1 MAEANVRLR
10 VDANQAVSSLRK
22 VNNLVGQLGVALGAA
37 DLARRFFKGFAEADK
52 AAAAVSTLG
61 VNTQK
66 LKAELLALSNEQK
79 GLIGQT
85 ELLAASYDVASA
97 GFNSAAEATN
107 VLRAS
112 SLGAVGGLSDLN
124 TVANATTSVLN
135 AYGLSSDKAQKLV
148 DGFIQTQNDGKIIVG
163 QYATQIGRVAPIAA
177 AAGVGIGELNAAISA
192 VTATGVPV
200 ESTFAGLRQ
209 VIAAVIKP
217 TKEASDRAKEIG
229 LQFDT
234 AAIKTKGFGGFLE
247 DLIKK
252 TGGSE
257 VEITKLFGSV
267 EAVAAIMPLVNDRL
281 EKFNQSL
288 ENQENSAGVA
298 ADATKKMGNTING
311 QITQISNNVGNLART
326 FDEGLGPAI
335 KDVLTPVNALLV
347 ETVNLFKAIPPE
359 VVTTTARV
367 ASLAAGFVILR
378 KVAMLTFLAKL
389 PRLLKR
395 VNGGLVGAR
404 LATLK
409 LRTAFLAVKT
419 AAPFGILLV
428 VLDQVISKLGE
439 AKQAQED
446 FNDLVR
452 EGGRAQLRSEIFTQ
466 QNTVTQLEN
475 RLSRLN
481 PQQQKRSALPGE
493 LLDAQNKLQRLQGA
507 LNVAELQ
514 LASRPQ
520 PLERKDTSNGNGNGN
535 GNGTILTTDTSEQEQ
550 LESFLDSVNQKI
562 NALNDAEIAGEE
574 AGRKIIEN
582 IDKQGSLQVKTGQNK
597 LDLLRAQ
604 LEGRGEEEALAQRI
618 KAIEDSNLD
627 DTQKNKLISIE
638 NQTVAV
644 KKQIEAT
651 QKLNQVYES
660 IGSAVSN
667 GIVNALTAAV
677 DGTKKLADVAADT
690 LRNVANILLQFGVNA
705 ALGGLGQAAG
715 PGSILAKMF
724 PARANGGSV
733 SGGRS
738 YMVGEK
744 GPELFTPGRSGSIAP
759 SGSFGGANVTVN
771 VDASGTQAQGNQ
783 PNAKLLGQA
792 IGAAVQA
799 ELIKQKRPGGL
810 LTV

>member
-298 ADATKKMGNTING
+298 AKATEKMGNTING
-311 QITQISNNVGNLART
+311 QITKISNNVGNLART

-335 KDVLTPVNALLV
+335 KDLLTPVNALLV
-347 ETVNLFKAIPPE
+347 ETVNLFKAIPPN
-359 VVTTTARV
+359 VVTFITRIAALT
-367 ASLAAGFVILR
+367 AGFVILR

-389 PRLLKR
+389 PRLLQR
-395 VNGGLVGAR
+395 VNKEFVGAR

-409 LRTAFLAVKT
+409 LRSAFVALKT
-419 AAPFGILLV
+419 AAPFGIFLV

-446 FNDLVR
+446 FNGLVR

-475 RLSRLN
+475 RVSRLN
-481 PQQQKRSALPGE
+481 PQQLRKSSLPDD
-493 LLDAQNKLQRLQGA
+493 LLDAQNKLQLLQGA
-507 LNVAELQ
+507 LNVAEQQ
-514 LASRPQ
+514 LAFRPQ
-520 PLERKDTSNGNGNGN
+520 PLEREDTSNGN
-535 GNGTILTTDTSEQEQ
+535 GNGTILTTDTSEQERQAEVLERSLIASAKRTQDLKDQASLAGALTEEERRSVQ
-550 LESFLDSVNQKI
+550 LNIDLREIVEDTKGLSDEVVH
-562 NALNDAEIAGEE
+562 AEIAARIAVEE
-574 AGRKIIEN
+574 ATDARQAGLEVQ
-582 IDKQGSLQVKTGQNK
+582 DKLKK
-597 LDLLRAQ
+597 AA
-604 LEGRGEEEALAQRI
+604 EASAKAQR
-618 KAIEDSNLD
+618 KAAEKMDNLY
-627 DTQKNKLISIE
+627 
-638 NQTVAV
+638 A
-644 KKQIEAT
+644 
-651 QKLNQVYES
+651 S
-660 IGSAVSN
+660 IGQSIQS
-667 GIVNALTAAV
+667 GIVDSLTAAV

-690 LRNVANILLQFGVNA
+690 LRNVANILLQFGVNT
-705 ALGGLGQAAG
+705 ALGGLGSTG
-715 PGSILAKMF
+715 GILGKIF
-724 PARANGGSV
+724 GGFRASGGSV
-733 SGGRS
+733 SAGRS
-738 YMVGEK
+738 YMVGER
-744 GPELFTPGRSGSIAP
+744 GPELFTPSRSGSIAP

>member
-61 VNTQK
+61 VNAQK

-298 ADATKKMGNTING
+298 AKATEKMGNTING
-311 QITQISNNVGNLART
+311 QITKISNNVGNLART

-335 KDVLTPVNALLV
+335 KDLLTPVNALLV

-359 VVTTTARV
+359 VVTFTTRIV
-367 ASLAAGFVILR
+367 ALTASFVILR

-389 PRLLKR
+389 PRLIKR

-409 LRTAFLAVKT
+409 LRTAFLALKT
-419 AAPFGILLV
+419 AAPFGIFLV

-446 FNDLVR
+446 FNGLVR
-452 EGGRAQLRSEIFTQ
+452 EGGKAQLRSEIFTQ

-475 RLSRLN
+475 RVSRLN
-481 PQQQKRSALPGE
+481 PQQAKRQGLDRQ
-493 LLDAQNKLQRLQGA
+493 LLEAQNKLQRLQGA
-507 LNVAELQ
+507 LSVAELQ

-520 PLERKDTSNGNGNGN
+520 PLEREDTSNGNGNGS
-535 GNGTILTTDTSEQEQ
+535 GVTGDQKRVDMSQKMLDLVRQRQELAKGENKVALAVKDNEIERLRIQ
-550 LESFLDSVNQKI
+550 EDSLGPRQKI
-562 NALNDAEIAGEE
+562 ADLGKAETTLYNELRQIHGENLQSFVDQKNMAEQAGKALADGYLKHVKELNEEIAE
-574 AGRKIIEN
+574 AAKPMNDLYKSI
-582 IDKQGSLQVKTGQNK
+582 GQ
-597 LDLLRAQ
+597 
-604 LEGRGEEEALAQRI
+604 
-618 KAIEDSNLD
+618 
-627 DTQKNKLISIE
+627 SIE
-638 NQTVAV
+638 T
-644 KKQIEAT
+644 
-651 QKLNQVYES
+651 
-660 IGSAVSN
+660 
-667 GIVNALTAAV
+667 GIVDSLTAAV

-690 LRNVANILLQFGVNA
+690 LRNIANILLQFGVNA

-715 PGSILAKMF
+715 PGSILARMF

-733 SGGRS
+733 KGGRS

-744 GPELFTPGRSGSIAP
+744 GPELFTPSRSGSIAP